1 MKAIIQGAKNYGGM
15 DHQCPSMKVFSAIGN
30 LSLEQLST
38 LRHRGAL
45 TTVSQTFAICCQMSR
60 FYQEEHVS
68 EPLLEQWYKVGLT
81 YSVKTA
87 VKYLIMY
94 V

>member
-30 LSLEQLST
+30 LSFEQLST

-45 TTVSQTFAICCQMSR
+45 TTVSQTFAICCHMSR
-60 FYQEEHVS
+60 FYREEQES
-68 EPLLEQWYKVGLT
+68 QPLLEQWYRVGPTRSIKVAW
-81 YSVKTA
+81 SNF
-87 VKYLIMY
+87 
-94 V
+94 